1 MNVTSAPQSGLLG
14 LNRGIDNVQKVA
26 GDMIGSGKAD
36 KAELASGRTPD
47 EVVETSASSGHQAPT
62 TQVVSAVKESNDLE
76 GVLGA
81 IIDTHA

>member
-26 GDMIGSGKAD
+26 GDMTGSGKAD

-47 EVVETSASSGHQAPT
+47 EAVETSASARHEAPT
-62 TQVVSAVKESNDLE
+62 TQVVSEVKESSDLE
-76 GVLGA
+76 SVLGA